1 MAPWAVSLR
10 CKAIAE
16 VRPLTGSHARR
27 IRPVANEWL
36 QSYPMAL
43 VGRAI
48 LCTPERIT
56 LTEGKDYSS
65 LMDLTYL
72 GTRGEIGSRL
82 ATGNAARLVRQLPD
96 AALIEKWPG
105 RSLTAGIAPG
115 HHWSRS
121 RSQLHTLDI
130 CIERGR
136 CRRWNQYRLLDH
148 SAVSQSARYYG
159 RCRCWASAPRPSS

>member
-1 MAPWAVSLR
+1 
-10 CKAIAE
+10 
-16 VRPLTGSHARR
+16 
-27 IRPVANEWL
+27 VANEWL
-36 QSYPMAL
+36 QSYPTAL

-48 LCTPERIT
+48 PERIT

-105 RSLTAGIAPG
+105 RSFSAGTAPG
-115 HHWSRS
+115 HR
-121 RSQLHTLDI
+121 
-130 CIERGR
+130 
-136 CRRWNQYRLLDH
+136 
-148 SAVSQSARYYG
+148 
-159 RCRCWASAPRPSS
+159 